1 MVGGLTKEPPADLI
15 DWKGNPWDGKSPAAQ
30 ANSRFT
36 APAKQCPCISP
47 EMDSPSGVPI
57 SAIIFG
63 GRRAKLAPLVYEA
76 RDWEHGVFVGATL
89 ASETTAA
96 ATGQVG
102 VVRRD
107 PMAMRPFCGYNMG
120 DYFAHW
126 MKLGEG
132 KAAFPKIFHI
142 NWFRTNDAGKYLWSG
157 FGDNMRVLRWIH
169 GRVHGT
175 ATARDTE
182 IGLLPAADG
191 IDVSGLDLLPGA
203 MDELLSIDRAA
214 WLAEAEDQ
222 VGFLKSFGEHTPEAL
237 WKQHAA
243 LTERLGG

>member
-1 MVGGLTKEPPADLI
+1 M
-15 DWKGNPWDGKSPAAQ
+15 
-30 ANSRFT
+30 
-36 APAKQCPCISP
+36 
-47 EMDSPSGVPI
+47 PI

-63 GRRAKLAPLVYEA
+63 GRRAKLAPLVYESH
-76 RDWEHGVFVGATL
+76 DWAHGVFVGATL

-132 KAAFPKIFHI
+132 KTAFPKVFHI
-142 NWFRTNDAGKYLWSG
+142 NWFRTNAAGKFLWPG
-157 FGDNMRVLRWIH
+157 FGDNVRVLRWIH

-175 ATARDTE
+175 ATAHETP
-182 IGLLPAADG
+182 IGLLPEPNG
-191 IDVSGLDLLPGA
+191 IDVSGLDLAPGA
-203 MDELLSIDRAA
+203 MDELFSIDRAA
-214 WLAEAEDQ
+214 WLDEVRDQ
-222 VGFLKSFGEHTPEAL
+222 EVFLKSFGEHTPAAL
-237 WKQHAA
+237 WEQHAA
-243 LTERLGG
+243 LKKHFGG